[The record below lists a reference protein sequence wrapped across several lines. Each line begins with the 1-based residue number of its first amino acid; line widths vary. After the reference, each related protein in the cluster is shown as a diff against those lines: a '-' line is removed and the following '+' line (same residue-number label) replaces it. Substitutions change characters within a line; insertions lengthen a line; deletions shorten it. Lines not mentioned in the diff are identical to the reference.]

1 MWSYRLVVLRLST
14 VIRRCFHRL
23 KLANDLLERLDFFL
37 NFPASP
43 HHLFDRRNRM
53 HGRAVIAVEFLAD
66 VVEGKIEQLS
76 AKVDGNLPRVDDV
89 SGSLRTDE
97 VAVLD
102 LEEGFNLLLNVLDG
116 QISRRTA

>member
-1 MWSYRLVVLRLST
+1 
-14 VIRRCFHRL
+14 
-23 KLANDLLERLDFFL
+23 
-37 NFPASP
+37 
-43 HHLFDRRNRM
+43 M
-53 HGRAVIAVEFLAD
+53 HGRAVISVKFLAD

-76 AKVDGNLPRVDDV
+76 AKIDGDLPRVDDV

>member
-1 MWSYRLVVLRLST
+1 
-14 VIRRCFHRL
+14 
-23 KLANDLLERLDFFL
+23 
-37 NFPASP
+37 
-43 HHLFDRRNRM
+43 M

-76 AKVDGNLPRVDDV
+76 AKVDGDLPRVDDV

-102 LEEGFNLLLNVLDG
+102 LEEGFNFLLNVLDG